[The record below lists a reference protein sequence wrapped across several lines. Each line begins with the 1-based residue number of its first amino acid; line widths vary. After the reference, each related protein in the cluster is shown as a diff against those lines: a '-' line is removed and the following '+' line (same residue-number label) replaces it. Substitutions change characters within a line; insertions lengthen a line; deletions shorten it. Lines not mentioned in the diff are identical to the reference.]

1 VQAWKHSGVI
11 IRVQKMSFP
20 AGTKEKPLDLAGSP
34 GWELILRLEAGRKD
48 PDQRLLTKLAT
59 TIRLTVFTVYRRL
72 LLVIIAANLIGVL
85 VVAIRSESVTKPS
98 LNTLASAGIANFAVA
113 VVVRQDY
120 VINALFA
127 TCWNV
132 SHAAPLGVRQR
143 LARVYENGGV
153 HSGCAI
159 GATLWTVAFWGL
171 LARDALEKTW
181 RSAVVLGTSLVLLI
195 LLLVIIVGALPPV
208 RRRHHN
214 VFENTHRLGG
224 WACIL
229 LYWPTL
235 LLSLREQSGP
245 SVANGRSF
253 VLVVIRAPAFWML
266 LVITANV
273 VYPWLL
279 LRRVPVTKVE
289 RLSDHAVRLYFSS
302 KERIPALHAFA
313 ISDAPL
319 HEWHSFAAIPDTN
332 DREGGSS
339 SCIVSKAG
347 DWTAE
352 TIRNPRESYYMRGV
366 HKAGVLGMAKVFRS
380 VVLMATGSGI
390 GPCLS
395 IFGQTPDTKVRV
407 IWSAPEPTLT
417 FGKNIYASVLQCD
430 PHAVIFNT
438 RNTDERRP
446 DLVQEAL
453 NLYHSENAEAVFFI
467 SNRSLTKKVVDAL
480 TLKGVPVFAP
490 VFDS

>member
-1 VQAWKHSGVI
+1 
-11 IRVQKMSFP
+11 MSFTGDAKVKSP
-20 AGTKEKPLDLAGSP
+20 DLAESP

-48 PDQRLLTKLAT
+48 PDQRLLTKFAT
-59 TIRLTVFTVYRRL
+59 TLRLTVFTVYRRL
-72 LLVIIAANLIGVL
+72 LFIIIAANLIGL
-85 VVAIRSESVTKPS
+85 SIVAVRSESITKPS
-98 LNTLASAGIANFAVA
+98 LNTLASAGIANLAVA

-120 VINALFA
+120 VVNALFA

-132 SHAAPLGVRQR
+132 SHTAPLGVRQR

-159 GATLWTVAFWGL
+159 GATLWTVAFWGF

-181 RSAVVLGTSLVLLI
+181 RSAVVLGTNLVILI

-229 LYWPTL
+229 LYWPSL
-235 LLSLREQSGP
+235 LLCLQEQSEP
-245 SVANGRSF
+245 SVPNGRSF

-266 LVITANV
+266 LVISANV
-273 VYPWLL
+273 VYPWIL
-279 LRRVPVTKVE
+279 LRRVSVTKVE
-289 RLSDHAVRLYFSS
+289 HLSNHAVRLYFSS
-302 KERIPALHAFA
+302 KERIPALHTFA

-319 HEWHSFAAIPDTN
+319 HEWHSFAAIPDTD
-332 DREGGSS
+332 DREGGAS
-339 SCIVSKAG
+339 SCIISRAG

-352 TIRNPRESYYMRGV
+352 TIRNPREFYYMRGV

-380 VVLMATGSGI
+380 LVLMATGSGI

-395 IFGQTPDTKVRV
+395 VFGQTPDTKVRV
-407 IWSAPEPTLT
+407 IWSAPEPTST
-417 FGKNIYASVLQCD
+417 FGKKICASVLQCD
-430 PHAVIFNT
+430 PNALVFNT
-438 RNTDERRP
+438 RDVDERRP
-446 DLVQEAL
+446 NLVQEAL

-480 TLKGVPVFAP
+480 ASKGVPVFAP